1 VGSPLKI
8 GGREMKVK
16 NMLEFIKFPEGVKV
30 EDVDL
35 TALETEWNRQYNGM
49 KVSITEEVT
58 QKVTDET
65 KQGLLKQYGF
75 ENEEAIKTLVD
86 STKDKA
92 QLENEALQNM
102 QTELE
107 SLKSN
112 LAEKDAK
119 LLNSERLSYLGTFKT
134 DKGLGLNPERIN
146 KAHKLILSEVSD
158 EKDYETAAKEFV
170 DTTPEWLTGGSK
182 PRVNMGDDS
191 TNTGEVKDQDAKDLE
206 SAWD

>member
-1 VGSPLKI
+1 
-8 GGREMKVK
+8 MKVK
-16 NMLEFIKFPEGVKV
+16 NMLEFIKFPEGVTV

-35 TALETEWNRQYNGM
+35 TALEAEWNRQYNGM

-86 STKDKA
+86 STKDKT
-92 QLENEALQNM
+92 QSENQALTEL
-102 QTELE
+102 QTKLE
-107 SLKSN
+107 SLESN

-119 LLNSERLSYLGTFKT
+119 LLNSERLSYLGKFKT
-134 DKGLGLNPERIN
+134 DKGLGLNPERID

-158 EKDYETAAKEFV
+158 EKDYETAAKELV

-182 PRVNMGDDS
+182 PKVTIGDDGAG
-191 TNTGEVKDQDAKDLE
+191 NGEIKDQDVAALE
-206 SAWD
+206 NAWD